1 MSILA
6 TDLQLWS
13 SANIPTDEV
22 STGGGAIST
31 TTRPTLVQL
40 TANSAVDIVSSA
52 ADTRNVTVTGRD
64 STGAIQTET
73 HALNGTTTVSGVQV
87 FERVL
92 SVVIASTNG
101 SNTVTITQH
110 SSSATIATIGPNE
123 TTRHIAFQQSFSS
136 TSTKNYYEKHF
147 WKNNNGS
154 LTLTVAAVKLTAD
167 PSSVTQIGC
176 APSIND
182 SATVTNRLTAPASVT
197 FVGLN
202 VSQAVPTNQIAA
214 GSAIGLWVNM
224 TLAANNAALRSSFT
238 TQLSGQTT

>member
-6 TDLQLWS
+6 SDLQLWS

-22 STGGGAIST
+22 STAGGAIST

-40 TANSAVDIVSSA
+40 TANSAVDIVSDG
-52 ADTRNVTVTGRD
+52 ADTRNVTITGRD
-64 STGAIQTET
+64 STGAIVQET
-73 HALNGTTTVSGVQV
+73 HALNGTTLVAGTQV

-92 SVVIASTNG
+92 SAVIASTSG
-101 SNTVTITQH
+101 TRTITLTQH
-110 SSSATIATIGPNE
+110 SSSATIGTIGPNE
-123 TTRHIAFQQSFSS
+123 TTRHIAFQQSFSTAS
-136 TSTKNYYEKHF
+136 IKNYYEKHF

-176 APSIND
+176 ATALND
-182 SATVTNRLTAPASVT
+182 SATITNRLTAPAGVT
-197 FVGLN
+197 FVGVG
-202 VSQAVPTNQIAA
+202 VSQSVPTGQIAA
-214 GSAIGLWVNM
+214 GSAIGLWINM